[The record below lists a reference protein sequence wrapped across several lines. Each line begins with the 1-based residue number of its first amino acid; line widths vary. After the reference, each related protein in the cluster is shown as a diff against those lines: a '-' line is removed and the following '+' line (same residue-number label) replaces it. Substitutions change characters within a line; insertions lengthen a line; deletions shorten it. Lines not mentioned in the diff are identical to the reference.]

1 MTQARPDS
9 AALAPSAILQQALA
23 WQPQDARTAVALA
36 TVVSVWPMAPMRAG
50 SQMAVHA
57 DGRRCGTLFDASIDA
72 RIAQAAL
79 AAMAR
84 GEADTLQIA
93 IDDDTASA
101 AGLACGGAMVLR
113 LEGIAPPA
121 AGSADTLREA
131 LAAIEDRRS
140 VVLCTRLADGQ
151 RVLLPAG
158 STSVAHAWAA
168 EARRRARA
176 DDTGIAT
183 VADEEVLFQVF
194 NAPLRLFVVGA
205 VRLAQALLDAARL
218 PGFAVTVI
226 DPRSERMQ
234 AMSLP
239 DATPVVDDPARA
251 LRAARLDERSAVV
264 CLSHAAE
271 IDDPALIEALGSG
284 AFYIGALGS
293 RRTHAARLSR
303 LAERGLPAER
313 TARIHGPAG
322 LHIGALGPAEIAAS
336 IVAEMI
342 GALRQGEAPATSEA
356 TATATAP
363 ITDANP
369 TVDEME
375 ARVARFRSLR
385 PTDDYVDA
393 GIPGCERTT
402 YRVLG
407 TPPAAPLAA
416 EGFHLNIVYCEPG
429 RSAPLHNHLT
439 QEVFVALSGQWE
451 VFWGPAGERS
461 VRLEAWDTIAI
472 PAGVLRGFRNVGT
485 QAAHLMGMASGQH
498 PGNINWPQQV
508 RAAAALA
515 GVKLP

>member
-1 MTQARPDS
+1 MTQARPES
-9 AALAPSAILQQALA
+9 AALAPSVILQQALA
-23 WQPQDARTAVALA
+23 WQQEDARAAVAMA
-36 TVVSVWPMAPMRAG
+36 TVVRAWPMGPMRAG

-57 DGRRCGTLFDASIDA
+57 DGRRCGTLFDPAVDA

-79 AAMAR
+79 AAAAR
-84 GEADTLQIA
+84 GEAETLRIA

-101 AGLACGGAMVLR
+101 AGLACGGAMALR
-113 LEGIAPPA
+113 LEGIAAPA
-121 AGSADTLREA
+121 AGDVDTLREA
-131 LAAIEDRRS
+131 LAAIEGRRG

-151 RVLLPAG
+151 RALLSAG
-158 STSVAHAWAA
+158 GTSGAHAWAA
-168 EARRRARA
+168 EARRRART

-183 VADEEVLFQVF
+183 VADEEILFQVF

-205 VRLAQALLDAARL
+205 VRLARALVDAARL
-218 PGFAVTVI
+218 IGFTVTVI
-226 DPRSERMQ
+226 DPRPERMQ
-234 AMSLP
+234 AMGLP
-239 DATPVVDDPARA
+239 DATRVVDEPAPA

-293 RRTHAARLSR
+293 KRTHAARLSR
-303 LAERGLPAER
+303 LAEQGLPAER

-342 GALRQGEAPATSEA
+342 GALRQGDAPT
-356 TATATAP
+356 TPTAP

-369 TVDEME
+369 TLEEME
-375 ARVARFRSLR
+375 ARVARFGSLR

-407 TPPAAPLAA
+407 TLPAAPLAA

-439 QEVFVALSGQWE
+439 QEVFVALSGHWE
-451 VFWGPAGERS
+451 VFWGPAGERN

-472 PAGVLRGFRNVGT
+472 PAGVSRGFRNVGT

-498 PGNINWPQQV
+498 PGNINWPPQV

-515 GVKLP
+515 GVNLP